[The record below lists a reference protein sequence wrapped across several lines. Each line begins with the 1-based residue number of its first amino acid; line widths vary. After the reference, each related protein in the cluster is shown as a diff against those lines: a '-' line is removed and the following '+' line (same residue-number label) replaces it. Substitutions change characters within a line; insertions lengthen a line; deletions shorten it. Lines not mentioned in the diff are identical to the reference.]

1 MTTQFFDLMIDT
13 ETAGLPPTGAL
24 LSIGCVFFDLKTQT
38 MGPTF
43 LRTISLATAVRDGG
57 TMDAS
62 TVIWWMRQGDAA
74 RHSIAYNGQ
83 DIRKVLQDF
92 SDWIKETC
100 RHEDVRPYGNSASFD
115 LPKIA
120 TACQRADLPVPW
132 HYVNERCFRT
142 MRAMYPSV
150 EYNPAEKGDGVHN
163 ALADAQ
169 FQVQHLFKIANRNK
183 AKNA

>member
-1 MTTQFFDLMIDT
+1 MTTQFFDLMLDVECFGKN
-13 ETAGLPPTGAL
+13 ETAAL
-24 LSIGCVFFDLKTQT
+24 ASLAAVFFCLKTQT

-43 LRTISLATAVRDGG
+43 RRTINLATAVRDGG

-83 DIRKVLQDF
+83 DIRKVLADF

-150 EYNPAEKGDGVHN
+150 EYNPADKGTGNHN
-163 ALADAQ
+163 ALEDAK
-169 FQVQHLFKIANRNK
+169 FQVEHLWKIANRNK

>member
-24 LSIGCVFFDLKTQT
+24 LSIGAVFFDLQTQT

-43 LRTISLATAVRDGG
+43 LRTVHLATSVRDGG
-57 TMDAS
+57 TIDPS
-62 TVIWWMRQGDAA
+62 TFMWWLGQSDEA
-74 RHSIAYNGQ
+74 RHGIRFGGQ

-120 TACQRADLPVPW
+120 SACQRAGLPVPW
-132 HYVNERCFRT
+132 HYVHERCFRT

-150 EYNPAEKGDGVHN
+150 EYNPADKGTGNHN
-163 ALADAQ
+163 ALEDAK
-169 FQVQHLFKIANRNK
+169 FQVEHLWKIANRNK
-183 AKNA
+183 AKS

>member
-1 MTTQFFDLMIDT
+1 MTTQFFDLMCDV
-13 ETAGLPPTGAL
+13 ECLGKGEDAALVSLGA
-24 LSIGCVFFDLKTQT
+24 VFFDLKTQT

-43 LRTISLATAVRDGG
+43 LRTINLATAVRDGG
-57 TMDAS
+57 TMDAA

-100 RHEDVRPYGNSASFD
+100 RHEDVRPYGNSNSFD
-115 LPKIA
+115 LPKIE
-120 TACQRADLPVPW
+120 TAMGRIGMKVPW
-132 HYVNERCFRT
+132 HFINVRCFRT

-150 EYNPAEKGDGVHN
+150 EYNPAEKGDGGHN
-163 ALADAQ
+163 ALIDAQ
-169 FQVQHLFKIANRNK
+169 FQIAHLFKIANRNK

>member
-24 LSIGCVFFDLKTQT
+24 MSLGAVFFDLKTQT

-43 LRTISLATAVRDGG
+43 LRTVHLATSVRDGG
-57 TMDAS
+57 TIDPS
-62 TVIWWMRQGDAA
+62 TFLWWLGQSDEA
-74 RHSIAYNGQ
+74 RHGARFNGQ

-120 TACQRADLPVPW
+120 SACQRAGLPVPW

-150 EYNPAEKGDGVHN
+150 EYNPAEKGDGAHN
-163 ALADAQ
+163 ALADAE
-169 FQVQHLFKIANRNK
+169 FQVQHIFKIANRNK
-183 AKNA
+183 VKNA